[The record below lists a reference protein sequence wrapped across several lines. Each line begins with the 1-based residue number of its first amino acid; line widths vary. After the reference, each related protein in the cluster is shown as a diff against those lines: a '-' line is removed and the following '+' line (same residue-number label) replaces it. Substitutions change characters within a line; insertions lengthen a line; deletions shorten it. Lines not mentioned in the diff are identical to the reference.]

1 MSPEHDQN
9 LPTATVESSS
19 TEVAA
24 DIPRDGA
31 AESQS
36 APPSSSAS
44 IATSV
49 SSTGAGAAVARAP
62 EPRSGETNWVERASA
77 VPEPAEIASS
87 VGATEQSSAP
97 EVAEPAASAD
107 TAQITAAIQSV
118 DSAETAVVIPAM
130 TAGEAAAA
138 SESSDAS
145 ESTQTMDQLMD
156 QFSVPEPSQPKAKF
170 STGTCWR

>member
-9 LPTATVESSS
+9 LPTATVESAS
-19 TEVAA
+19 TEAAA

-62 EPRSGETNWVERASA
+62 EPRSGETNLVERGSA
-77 VPEPAEIASS
+77 APEPAEIAPP

-130 TAGEAAAA
+130 TAGEA
-138 SESSDAS
+138 SGG
-145 ESTQTMDQLMD
+145 L
-156 QFSVPEPSQPKAKF
+156 
-170 STGTCWR
+170 